1 MCEGSTAGRIN
12 RCDPGD
18 VVARGTAVVVNPTA
32 ATDRHGLPGRAERRS
47 VPERVETADPEGVDY
62 GWVMQMTFVVTVTA
76 GAVLVA
82 ALSAFVTLPTW
93 GARASFAI
101 RVGAVIWIVTAM
113 GAYYYEK
120 NIRAE

>member
-1 MCEGSTAGRIN
+1 MDG
-12 RCDPGD
+12 PQ
-18 VVARGTAVVVNPTA
+18 RGPT
-32 ATDRHGLPGRAERRS
+32 TPDRHGLPDRLERRT
-47 VPERVETADPEGVDY
+47 VPERVESTDPEGVDY

-101 RVGAVIWIVTAM
+101 RVGAVIWIVTALA
-113 GAYYYEK
+113 AYYYE
-120 NIRAE
+120 NNVRAE